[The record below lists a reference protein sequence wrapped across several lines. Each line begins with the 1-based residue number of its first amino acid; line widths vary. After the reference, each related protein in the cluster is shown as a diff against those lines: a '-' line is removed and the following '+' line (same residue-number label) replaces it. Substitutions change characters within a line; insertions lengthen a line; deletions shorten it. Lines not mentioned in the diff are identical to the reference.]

1 MNPIKRS
8 KLTQKIMRIE
18 YKQFIYSSLQVDQKI
33 SKYTPLPYHLEV
45 AQKNQKTNRRICDNV
60 HMGVRDE
67 RKEWEKE
74 RGPKSRERD
83 EWKGERWRVGK
94 TANRSVLT
102 RKVRHHSPLPPPLVP
117 STPRISV
124 DLAVPGR
131 LFKGESLSKACRLVS

>member
-8 KLTQKIMRIE
+8 KLTQKSVRIE

-102 RKVRHHSPLPPPLVP
+102 RKVRHRSPLPPLSSPP
-117 STPRISV
+117 PR
-124 DLAVPGR
+124 A
-131 LFKGESLSKACRLVS
+131 SLSISRYPGGYLRARVSLKHAA